1 EDDVRPGQHTE
12 EQQLRDESV
21 PIALLQRVVKTVVP
35 LIEHDVDGHNRE
47 FDGYYGGEEN
57 AAGPA
62 VLGEEIWAGK
72 PEDDGERRSEACHGF
87 LLVCRQRFE
96 KCGRSGGL
104 TGQSSLN
111 WAGLNHAQAS
121 RASRLLALGPSA
133 PGKGWP
139 SSLARSCALLGREPR

>member
-1 EDDVRPGQHTE
+1 ALDEHVDVLGDALVGVIGGIAEELHPVVVGAGEPMMKILLRHPAPPADLQPLIEIELIDREDDVRPGQHTE

-72 PEDDGERRSEACHGF
+72 PEDDGERRSEA
-87 LLVCRQRFE
+87 
-96 KCGRSGGL
+96 
-104 TGQSSLN
+104 
-111 WAGLNHAQAS
+111 
-121 RASRLLALGPSA
+121 
-133 PGKGWP
+133 
-139 SSLARSCALLGREPR
+139 